1 MSMFGPKQNKGLFL
15 ALFFGVGTFLMVG
28 YVVFQSVVPA
38 NVGTFGDISVA
49 TNPIEAGSLQ
59 SYTAKE
65 CDRGNYKSVDI
76 RQTIVSLSNP
86 PEITLPVA
94 GRYVTQ
100 NLLCTNII
108 IIPNETPQGQ
118 YRLQISVSYRV
129 NPFQSVDKVYY
140 SEKFVVTNKDPSF
153 NILKAP
159 EQQQF
164 QNTGAPDGIR
174 NEGDST
180 QSLVPAGT
188 SPASSNAPSTPV
200 IPTQPSNPVTPT
212 VPPGPVRQAVD
223 QTVEDL
229 FNITQ
234 PVRCGIP
241 LKLLC

>member
-15 ALFFGVGTFLMVG
+15 ALFFGVGTFLMLGWVLFQILVPIDVG
-28 YVVFQSVVPA
+28 K
-38 NVGTFGDISVA
+38 FGNIEVA

-65 CDRGNYKSVDI
+65 CDQGDYQSVDI
-76 RQTIVSLSNP
+76 RQSIVSFSNP

-94 GRYVTQ
+94 GRYVTK

-108 IIPNETPQGQ
+108 IIPKETPQGE

-129 NPFQSVDKVYY
+129 NPFQVQDRVYF
-140 SEKFVVTNKDPSF
+140 SKPFVVTNNDPEF

-159 EQQQF
+159 EQQKF
-164 QNTGAPDGIR
+164 QDVVNPPGII

-180 QSLVPAGT
+180 QNLAPADN
-188 SPASSNAPSTPV
+188 SSATPPETNPTTPDNPTPPS
-200 IPTQPSNPVTPT
+200 VTI
-212 VPPGPVRQAVD
+212 PPGPVRQAVD

-241 LKLLC
+241 LRLLC